1 MSKNSD
7 KTKTKNTII
16 FVISL
21 PDIGNVKGG
30 GTASNSDAAIL
41 EAGQRDVST
50 VHLGGGQGQPLPGP
64 VRQAH
69 LARQAVQ
76 RRRRWCR
83 RSGRPAMVY
92 HSFCLGLLLLALK
105 IRSNHR

>member
-1 MSKNSD
+1 L
-7 KTKTKNTII
+7 
-16 FVISL
+16 L

-30 GTASNSDAAIL
+30 GTASNAHAAIL
-41 EAGQRDVST
+41 KAGQRDVST

-76 RRRRWCR
+76 RRRGR
-83 RSGRPAMVY
+83 RSGRSAMVY
-92 HSFCLGLLLLALK
+92 DSFCLGLLLLALK
-105 IRSNHR
+105 IIRSIAGNSHDFG